1 MTLIT
6 GSKTMFDFVEKLNY
20 INLYY
25 VQDPNK
31 VLSDI
36 SNLQNVPIIC
46 QKKNKKIVRKIP
58 DMGGDGEN
66 LGKLVDLLN
75 ELQPE
80 PSQLDYIIED
90 YLTFFDV

>member
-1 MTLIT
+1 MCSFFTKSVIDLEYRL
-6 GSKTMFDFVEKLNY
+6 SKSQGKYQNSYDIE
-20 INLYY
+20 I
-25 VQDPNK
+25 
-31 VLSDI
+31 SD
-36 SNLQNVPIIC
+36 
-46 QKKNKKIVRKIP
+46 NKKIVRKIP

-66 LGKLVDLLN
+66 LGKLVELLN

>member
-1 MTLIT
+1 MCSFFTKSVIDLVYRL
-6 GSKTMFDFVEKLNY
+6 SKSQGKYQNSYDIE
-20 INLYY
+20 I
-25 VQDPNK
+25 
-31 VLSDI
+31 SD
-36 SNLQNVPIIC
+36 
-46 QKKNKKIVRKIP
+46 NKKIVRKIP
-58 DMGGDGEN
+58 DMGGGGEN

>member
-1 MTLIT
+1 MCSFFTKSVVDLEYRL
-6 GSKTMFDFVEKLNY
+6 SKSQGKYQNSYDIE
-20 INLYY
+20 I
-25 VQDPNK
+25 
-31 VLSDI
+31 SD
-36 SNLQNVPIIC
+36 
-46 QKKNKKIVRKIP
+46 NKKIVRQIP

>member
-1 MTLIT
+1 MCSFFTKSVIDLEYRL
-6 GSKTMFDFVEKLNY
+6 SKSHGKYQNSYDIE
-20 INLYY
+20 I
-25 VQDPNK
+25 
-31 VLSDI
+31 SD
-36 SNLQNVPIIC
+36 
-46 QKKNKKIVRKIP
+46 NKKIVRKIP

-66 LGKLVDLLN
+66 PGKLVDLLN

>member
-1 MTLIT
+1 MCSFFTK
-6 GSKTMFDFVEKLNY
+6 SV
-20 INLYY
+20 INLEYR
-25 VQDPNK
+25 
-31 VLSDI
+31 LSKSQGKYQNSYDI
-36 SNLQNVPIIC
+36 EISD
-46 QKKNKKIVRKIP
+46 NKKIVRKIP

>member
-1 MTLIT
+1 MCSFFTKSVIDLEYRL
-6 GSKTMFDFVEKLNY
+6 SKSQGKYQNFYDIE
-20 INLYY
+20 I
-25 VQDPNK
+25 
-31 VLSDI
+31 SD
-36 SNLQNVPIIC
+36 
-46 QKKNKKIVRKIP
+46 NKKTVRKIP

>member
-1 MTLIT
+1 MCSFFTK
-6 GSKTMFDFVEKLNY
+6 SV
-20 INLYY
+20 INLEYR
-25 VQDPNK
+25 
-31 VLSDI
+31 LSKCQGKYQNSYDI
-36 SNLQNVPIIC
+36 EISD
-46 QKKNKKIVRKIP
+46 NKKIVRKIP

-66 LGKLVDLLN
+66 PGKLVDLLN

>member
-1 MTLIT
+1 MCSFFTKSVIDLEYRL
-6 GSKTMFDFVEKLNY
+6 SKSQGKYQNFYDIE
-20 INLYY
+20 I
-25 VQDPNK
+25 
-31 VLSDI
+31 SD
-36 SNLQNVPIIC
+36 
-46 QKKNKKIVRKIP
+46 NKKIVRKIP

-90 YLTFFDV
+90 YLTFFDA